1 MKAYF
6 NLKTA
11 TKLGLAFGLLL
22 VLFVAVMLMAQRGM
36 VSLQDSQQRLKEEHL
51 ASFAT
56 IKNLRIDINIARAIL
71 LAASL
76 VQDQD
81 FSGEVVKEDEIR
93 EIVQRKQQ
101 HIDRLRRLN
110 HDNTEI
116 LQFISDMERV
126 LDQLHTQN
134 GHVIQLIKRGS
145 YVEAH
150 RLLLQTREQI
160 YQFRDLSKRG
170 TERIEADMNE
180 LLQANL
186 NLIDRQRQVSLAAGV
201 GSLALIVLLI
211 WLTTRAIAQPL
222 GQLTQWAERIAT
234 GDLMTESSLEDRRD
248 EVGYLSLAFARM
260 GDYLRD
266 LAEKATLIAQ
276 GDLTVVITPRSEQDV
291 LGQTFNAMVA
301 NLQQLA
307 AELQEGTSV
316 LATSS
321 QEILS
326 STSQVSSSAQET
338 ATSISEITT
347 TVEEVKQTASL
358 ASQKAKH
365 VTAAAQ
371 RTVKVSQEG
380 RQSVETFIQSMA
392 DIREQMQA
400 VADSIVRLSEQSQ
413 SIGDI
418 VASVG
423 DLAEQSN
430 MLGVNASIEA
440 VKAGEH
446 GKGFSVVAQEV
457 KTLAAQ
463 SRQATAQVRTIL
475 MDIQKAMTNAVMV
488 VEQSD
493 KAVEGG
499 FQQIKASG
507 DTIRTL
513 AESIDESSGAAL
525 QIASSS
531 QQQLVGMDQIAVAMG
546 SIKQASQ
553 ANVEGTRQSE
563 QAARNLHALG
573 LRLKERVAQ
582 FKT

>member
-371 RTVKVSQEG
+371 RTAKVSQEG

>member
-110 HDNTEI
+110 HDNAEI